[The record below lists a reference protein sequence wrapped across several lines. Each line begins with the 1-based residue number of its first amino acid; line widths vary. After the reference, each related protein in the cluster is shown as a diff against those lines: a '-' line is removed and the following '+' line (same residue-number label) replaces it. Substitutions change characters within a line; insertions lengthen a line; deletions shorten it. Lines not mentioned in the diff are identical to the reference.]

1 VWTSRTCPA
10 GRHGDAGWSGR
21 ACAKG
26 SVRLVWLPRLGY
38 AGRQS
43 SSACRLESIDPV
55 TFLDRGGRAC
65 HSKSSRDARTFV
77 RLSSEPPAKGEPG
90 SRTWQPAY
98 IAGCL
103 GDNTRQTQTVISP
116 CWPRPRL
123 RVNSRLLPC
132 LRCPFRIRTRSARV
146 GHHCSDQQ
154 GGGALPRPRCWRPAR
169 RTQPQRGHLCGW
181 PEHNY
186 WTYDTSQ

>member
-1 VWTSRTCPA
+1 MWAHSHVWGTPF
-10 GRHGDAGWSGR
+10 
-21 ACAKG
+21 
-26 SVRLVWLPRLGY
+26 
-38 AGRQS
+38 RQS
-43 SSACRLESIDPV
+43 STVCRLEPIDPV

-132 LRCPFRIRTRSARV
+132 LRCPFRIRSRSARV
-146 GHHCSDQQ
+146 GWESSDRQR
-154 GGGALPRPRCWRPAR
+154 GEALPRPRCWRPAR

-186 WTYDTSQ
+186 STRVAVFYRKKK